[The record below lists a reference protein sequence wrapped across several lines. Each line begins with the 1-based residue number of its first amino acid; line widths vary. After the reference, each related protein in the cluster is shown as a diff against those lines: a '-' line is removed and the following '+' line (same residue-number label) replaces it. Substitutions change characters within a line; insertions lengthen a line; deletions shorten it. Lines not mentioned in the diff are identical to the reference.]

1 MHVGSDRVVGAGDVG
16 MGEDVGSS
24 KSLTPDTDELWLLL
38 GKASKVGSSGDE
50 LACCCCCC

>member
-1 MHVGSDRVVGAGDVG
+1 MQVGSDRVVGAGDVG